1 MDHIVQ
7 DGHQKISN
15 NKVFGAGDNKVR
27 LDYKK
32 AIHSI
37 RGPDVTIYDSSKYTN
52 VVDAVRD
59 ALNNITERQG
69 QRGVTILY
77 NGWSNRDIGAM
88 IKTVTEVRD
97 KTPIYYLHDYAASV
111 AGVKSAT
118 EEEMKMWLNDR
129 GNRNLVTDHAMVAGW
144 EDTTL
149 IALHD
154 RIVGRSNIDNLCLRC
169 VSSLHLIKYRDI
181 KYKKSDDDCT

>member
-52 VVDAVRD
+52 VTDAVRD
-59 ALNNITERQG
+59 ALHNITDRQATN
-69 QRGVTILY
+69 RGVTILC
-77 NGWSNRDIGAM
+77 NGWYYISDI
-88 IKTVTEVRD
+88 INIVTE
-97 KTPIYYLHDYAASV
+97 
-111 AGVKSAT
+111 AT
-118 EEEMKMWLNDR
+118 
-129 GNRNLVTDHAMVAGW
+129 
-144 EDTTL
+144 
-149 IALHD
+149 
-154 RIVGRSNIDNLCLRC
+154 LCYFFDFWFAPFWGKKFCGKLRQA
-169 VSSLHLIKYRDI
+169 VFN
-181 KYKKSDDDCT
+181 